1 MNLIKA
7 ECGKSWSQK
16 KQFLRDYVKA
26 LRDGNAAVFADEGL
40 SRIFGYVE
48 YGFAKVDQYVRN
60 DAGNRENINQTIV
73 KAFNKDVA
81 LNPNV

>member
-1 MNLIKA
+1 M
-7 ECGKSWSQK
+7 CQ
-16 KQFLRDYVKA
+16 A
-26 LRDGNAAVFADEGL
+26 LLTN
-40 SRIFGYVE
+40 SKYGY
-48 YGFAKVDQYVRN
+48 AKVDQYVRN